1 MRLRSPIFGA
11 LVCGAMACT
20 GYDRQ
25 SVLDPAGPQA
35 ASTRQ
40 LFYFMIVVSVVV
52 YVIVVGALLLVIR
65 NRRVAADDLESPAR
79 EERASYVVKFAVAV
93 VVPVLFLFLLYDFA
107 VARGIGHMP
116 TTPTLTI
123 DVTGH
128 QWWWDV
134 SYEDPIPHNIVRTA
148 NEIHIPV
155 GRPVVIKLASH
166 DVIHSFW
173 VPNLSGKKDLI
184 PGHKTVLWMR
194 ADKPGIYR
202 GQCAEFCGLEHAKM
216 ALLVVAEPVA
226 DFAKWIEH
234 QRQPAPT
241 PTDSAAAKG
250 QVVFENGPCAMC
262 HTIASTRAAAT
273 VGPDLTHLAS
283 RMTLAAGALQ
293 NTRGNLAGWIVDP
306 QTIKPGAKMP
316 ANSLAPTDLQ
326 ALLAYLGT
334 LK

>member
-1 MRLRSPIFGA
+1 MRSRGPISGA
-11 LVCGAMACT
+11 LICVAVACT

-40 LFYFMIVVSVVV
+40 LFYFMMAVSVVV
-52 YVIVVGALLLVIR
+52 YIIVVGALLVVIR
-65 NRRVAADDLESPAR
+65 NRRYARDDPDSPAR
-79 EERASYVVKFAVAV
+79 GDRANRVIKLAVLVVI
-93 VVPVLFLFLLYDFA
+93 PILFLFLLYNFA
-107 VARGIGHMP
+107 VARIIGRMP
-116 TTPTLTI
+116 NTSMVTI

-128 QWWWDV
+128 QWWWEV
-134 SYEDPIPHNIVRTA
+134 SYEDPVPHNIIHTS

-155 GRPVVIKLASH
+155 GQPVMIKLASH

-173 VPNLSGKKDLI
+173 VPNLSGKKDLL
-184 PGHKTVLWMR
+184 PGHKAAIWIR
-194 ADKPGIYR
+194 ADHSGIYR
-202 GQCAEFCGLEHAKM
+202 GQCAEFCGLQHANM
-216 ALLVVAEPVA
+216 ALLVIAEPVA
-226 DFAKWIEH
+226 EFTKWIEH
-234 QRQPAPT
+234 QREPAPM
-241 PTDSAAAKG
+241 PLDSMTAQG

-262 HTIASTRAAAT
+262 HTIASTKAAAT

-283 RMTLAAGALQ
+283 RMTLAAGTLP
-293 NTRGNLAGWIVDP
+293 NTPGNLGGWIVDP

-316 ANSLAPTDLQ
+316 ANSVEPKDLR

>member
-1 MRLRSPIFGA
+1 MRSRGPISIA
-11 LVCGAMACT
+11 LTCAVVACT

-25 SVLDPAGPQA
+25 SVLDPVSPHA

-40 LFYFMIVVSVVV
+40 LFYFMLVVSVIT
-52 YVIVVGALLLVIR
+52 YILVVGALFAVIR
-65 NRRVAADDLESPAR
+65 NRRYATDDPVSPAR
-79 EERASYVVKFAVAV
+79 EHRAERAVQIAVLIV
-93 VVPVLFLFLLYDFA
+93 IPVLFLFLLYNFA
-107 VARGIGHMP
+107 VARNIGRMP
-116 TTPTLTI
+116 AGPQLTI

-134 SYEDPIPHNIVRTA
+134 VYEDPVPHNIVRTA

-155 GRPVVIKLASH
+155 GQTVMIKLASH

-173 VPNLSGKKDLI
+173 VPNLSGKKDLL
-184 PGHKTVLWMR
+184 PGHKDALWIR
-194 ADKPGIYR
+194 ADRPGIYR

-216 ALLVVAEPVA
+216 ALLVVAEPA
-226 DFAKWIEH
+226 AEFRTWIQH

-241 PTDSAAAKG
+241 PADSLTTKG
-250 QVVFENGPCAMC
+250 QLVFETGPCAMC

-283 RMTLAAGALQ
+283 RMTLAAGTLP
-293 NTRGNLAGWIVDP
+293 NTRGNLGGWIVDP

-316 ANSLAPTDLQ
+316 ANSLEPKDLQ